1 MDGMTKLPF
10 TAGRHGPGDRLSAAG
25 RLGTA
30 ARLSAAD
37 KINLAVEA
45 PDTPMHVAA
54 ILTVDGASFCEADG
68 SLRLDDVRAQILGR
82 LARVPA
88 MRRRLAGRGRSTA
101 RARWVDDLDFRIDRH
116 VRAAAAAA
124 PADEAALRSLA
135 EDLLAPR
142 LDRSHPLWRL
152 WLVTGLTGGRI
163 GVVIAIHHAMADGS
177 GAIRLLSD
185 LFGAEDGQTTAGAA
199 TAADHIRSSSRV
211 DRRSVR
217 AAAGRAS
224 IGWLHPTRAA
234 ASLLVAWH
242 AIAHATDAPR
252 TSLTG
257 PIGPR
262 RRLAVVR
269 LDLATAI
276 AIARATGATVNDA
289 VLDVV
294 AGGLRALL
302 TSRSEP
308 VEGVQLHVAVPVAT
322 AAPTPSVAG
331 NNAGMMVVRLPLGDG
346 DPRPRLAAI
355 HAETAAAKR
364 GQPATAGTRFL
375 VWLARS
381 GLMRQVTRHQH
392 LTNTV
397 VSNVIGPRSPIT
409 FLGTPII
416 DLIPV
421 GPLAGNLASTFLA
434 FSYAG
439 ALTVTVH
446 VDADR
451 FGDLDILT
459 DAMSSEWRR
468 LASDVTVD

>member
-1 MDGMTKLPF
+1 MDGMTKLPR
-10 TAGRHGPGDRLSAAG
+10 TAG
-25 RLGTA
+25 
-30 ARLSAAD
+30 RLSAAD

-54 ILTVDGASFCEADG
+54 ILTFDGASFCEADG
-68 SLRLDDVRAQILGR
+68 SLRLDDIRARILGR

-101 RARWVDDLDFRIDRH
+101 RARWVDDVDFRIDRH
-116 VRAAAAAA
+116 VRTASAAA
-124 PADEAALRSLA
+124 PGDEAALRSLA

-152 WLVTGLTGGRI
+152 WFVTGLTDGRI

-185 LFGAEDGQTTAGAA
+185 LFGADEGQLTSDAA
-199 TAADHIRSSSRV
+199 PPADHVGSSSRR

-217 AAAGRAS
+217 GAAGRGS
-224 IGWLHPTRAA
+224 IGWFHRARAA
-234 ASLLVAWH
+234 TSLHMAWR
-242 AIAHATDAPR
+242 AIAHATGAPR

-276 AIARATGATVNDA
+276 ATARANGATVND
-289 VLDVV
+289 VILDVV

-302 TSRSEP
+302 ASRSEP

-322 AAPTPSVAG
+322 AASTVAG
-331 NNAGMMVVRLPLGDG
+331 NNTGMMVVRLPLGDG

-364 GQPATAGTRFL
+364 GQPAAVGTRFL

-397 VSNVIGPRSPIT
+397 VSDVIGPRSPIA

-421 GPLAGNLASTFLA
+421 GPLAGNLASAFLA

-459 DAMSSEWRR
+459 DAMSYDWRR
-468 LASDVTVD
+468 LASDVTTDRSERPR

>member
-1 MDGMTKLPF
+1 
-10 TAGRHGPGDRLSAAG
+10 
-25 RLGTA
+25 
-30 ARLSAAD
+30 
-37 KINLAVEA
+37 
-45 PDTPMHVAA
+45 
-54 ILTVDGASFCEADG
+54 
-68 SLRLDDVRAQILGR
+68 
-82 LARVPA
+82 
-88 MRRRLAGRGRSTA
+88 
-101 RARWVDDLDFRIDRH
+101 
-116 VRAAAAAA
+116 
-124 PADEAALRSLA
+124 
-135 EDLLAPR
+135 
-142 LDRSHPLWRL
+142 
-152 WLVTGLTGGRI
+152 
-163 GVVIAIHHAMADGS
+163 MADGS

-185 LFGAEDGQTTAGAA
+185 LFGADDGQPTSGAA
-199 TAADHIRSSSRV
+199 TAADHVGSSSRPD
-211 DRRSVR
+211 DRNIRGAVSH
-217 AAAGRAS
+217 AFM
-224 IGWLHPTRAA
+224 GWFHPARTAT
-234 ASLLVAWH
+234 SLKVAWR
-242 AIAHATDAPR
+242 AIARATAAPR

-276 AIARATGATVNDA
+276 AVARANGATVND
-289 VLDVV
+289 VILDVV

-302 TSRSEP
+302 ASRSEP
-308 VEGVQLHVAVPVAT
+308 VDGVRLHVAVPVAT
-322 AAPTPSVAG
+322 ATSSPTVAG
-331 NNAGMMVVRLPLGDG
+331 NHAGVIVVRLPLGDG
-346 DPRPRLAAI
+346 DPHPRLAAI

-364 GQPATAGTRFL
+364 GRPAAVGTHFL

-397 VSNVIGPRSPIT
+397 VSNVIGPRSPIA

-421 GPLAGNLASTFLA
+421 GPLSGNLASAFLA

-459 DAMSSEWRR
+459 DAMSRDWQR
-468 LASDVTVD
+468 LATDVTADRGERSH